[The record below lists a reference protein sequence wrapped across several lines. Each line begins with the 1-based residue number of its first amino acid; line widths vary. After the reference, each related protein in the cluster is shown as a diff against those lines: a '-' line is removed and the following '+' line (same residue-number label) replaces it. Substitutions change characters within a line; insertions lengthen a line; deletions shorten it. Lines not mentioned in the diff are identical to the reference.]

1 MINSLLRYLFSFVVI
16 ILAQVLILDN
26 IQISRYAVPFF
37 YILFLLILPF
47 ETPGWLLLLL
57 GFFLGLTVD
66 LFEHTYGLHT
76 AATVFAA
83 WLRPGVLKL
92 FSPRDGYMSNTR
104 PGISDYGLTW
114 FLKYATIII
123 FAHHLFLFY
132 FEVFTFH
139 HFFST
144 LWRVIVSSLFTLL
157 LVILSQFFV
166 HKPRTE

>member
-1 MINSLLRYLFSFVVI
+1 MINSLLRYIFAFVVI
-16 ILAQVLILDN
+16 VLAQVLILDN
-26 IQISRYAVPFF
+26 IQISRYAVPFL
-37 YILFLLILPF
+37 YVLFLLILPF

-57 GFFLGLTVD
+57 GFLLGLTID

-83 WLRPGVLKL
+83 WLRPGVLKI

-104 PGISDYGLTW
+104 PGTTDYGAAW
-114 FLKYATIII
+114 FLKYASLII
-123 FAHHLFLFY
+123 FAHHFFLFY
-132 FEVFTFH
+132 FEVFTFR

-144 LWRVIVSSLFTLL
+144 LWRVIVSTVFTLL

>member
-1 MINSLLRYLFSFVVI
+1 MINSLLRYIFAFVVI
-16 ILAQVLILDN
+16 VLVQVLILDN
-26 IQISRYAVPFF
+26 IQISRYAVPFL
-37 YILFLLILPF
+37 YVLFLLILPF

-57 GFFLGLTVD
+57 GFLLGLTID

-83 WLRPGVLKL
+83 WLRPGVLKI

-104 PGISDYGLTW
+104 PGITDYGAGW
-114 FLKYATIII
+114 FLKYASLII
-123 FAHHLFLFY
+123 FVHHFFLFY
-132 FEVFTFH
+132 FEVFSFR

-144 LWRVIVSSLFTLL
+144 LWRVIVSTVFTLL

>member
-1 MINSLLRYLFSFVVI
+1 MINSLLRYIFAFLLIVLV
-16 ILAQVLILDN
+16 QVLILDN
-26 IQISRYAVPFF
+26 IQFSRSAVPFL

-57 GFFLGLTVD
+57 AFFLGFTID
-66 LFEHTYGLHT
+66 IFEHTYGIHT
-76 AATVFAA
+76 AATLFAA

-92 FSPRDGYMSNTR
+92 FAPRDGYVSNTR
-104 PGISDYGLTW
+104 PGISDYGLGW
-114 FLKYATIII
+114 FLKYATTLI

-132 FEVFTFH
+132 FEVFSFH

-144 LWRVIVSSLFTLL
+144 LWRVLVSSTFTLL
-157 LVILSQFFV
+157 LVVLSQFFV